1 MGTGGNNVPVLVNQ
15 MRKLTTRECLR
26 IQGFPDSFWIE
37 PNKAQSYKQIGNSVS
52 VLVVVRLARIMV
64 KQILI

>member
-1 MGTGGNNVPVLVNQ
+1 

-52 VLVVVRLARIMV
+52 LPVLVGLATKI
-64 KQILI
+64 INNIFH

>member
-15 MRKLTTRECLR
+15 MRKLSTRECLR
-26 IQGFPDSFWIE
+26 IQGFPDEFKIE

-52 VLVVVRLARIMV
+52 VPVFEGLAREIV
-64 KQILI
+64 KNFQS